1 MRETYEQLR
10 DSATGEAGAAWKS
23 ANRETARL
31 TELYH
36 ERRVWTTQ
44 DGFAYDDKNTHDA
57 A

>member
-1 MRETYEQLR
+1 MTESYEQLR

-23 ANRETARL
+23 ADREAARL

-36 ERRVWTTQ
+36 ELKSGGQR
-44 DGFAYDDKNTHDA
+44 THDA